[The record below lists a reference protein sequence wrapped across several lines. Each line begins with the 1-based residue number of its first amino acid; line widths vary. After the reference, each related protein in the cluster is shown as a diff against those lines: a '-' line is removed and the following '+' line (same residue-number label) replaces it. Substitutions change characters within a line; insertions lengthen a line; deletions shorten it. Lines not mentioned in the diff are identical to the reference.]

1 MVKKYTIRDGID
13 AMIKWIILIVA
24 GVFTAF
30 PFIWMM
36 VSALKTK
43 AEIMNTDVFLP
54 EKAQWSNFATILS
67 ESPIPK
73 YIINSLWISF
83 VIVAIQLITGAMLAY
98 AIVFMKFRGQ
108 NLLFGIIMA
117 TYMLPVAA
125 TYIPSYIIL
134 SHRGLLN
141 TYTGLIVSSTV
152 SIFGIFLLRQAFM
165 QIPDGMVEAAKI
177 IDEHCDCDIIDIN
190 MGCPVPKVIKANAG
204 SFWMKD
210 VENAYLVTK
219 AIVEAVKKPVTCKI
233 RLGWDKNSINCI
245 EYAKLMEKAGVK
257 AIAVH
262 GRTRSQMYEGTAD
275 WSYIK
280 KIKEAVNIPVI
291 GNGDIKTKEDAKR
304 MLEETGCD
312 AVMIARGALGN
323 PYLFKEIKYYLEE
336 NKELEPWTIEERI
349 ATCKEYASRLVE
361 YYGNELA
368 ACKEMRT
375 HASWFLKGQRNANKY
390 KVKVCQ
396 VTSLNELYTLL
407 DEYLES
413 LKEESI

>member
-1 MVKKYTIRDGID
+1 MKIGNIE
-13 AMIKWIILIVA
+13 IKNKIVSGPMA
-24 GVFTAF
+24 GFTNLPYREMAKEF
-30 PFIWMM
+30 GCGLVYAEM
-36 VSALKTK
+36 VSDKALCYKN
-43 AEIMNTDVFLP
+43 ENTWNMLR
-54 EKAQWSNFATILS
+54 
-67 ESPIPK
+67 
-73 YIINSLWISF
+73 ISKDEHP
-83 VIVAIQLITGAMLAY
+83 VAMQ
-98 AIVFMKFRGQ
+98 
-108 NLLFGIIMA
+108 LFGHD
-117 TYMLPVAA
+117 LD
-125 TYIPSYIIL
+125 S
-134 SHRGLLN
+134 
-141 TYTGLIVSSTV
+141 
-152 SIFGIFLLRQAFM
+152 
-165 QIPDGMVEAAKI
+165 MVEAAKI

-210 VENAYLVTK
+210 VENAYNVTK
-219 AIVEAVKKPVTCKI
+219 AIVESVKKPVTCKI
-233 RLGWDKNSINCI
+233 RLGWDKNSINCV

-262 GRTRSQMYEGTAD
+262 ARTRSQMYEGNAD

-312 AVMIARGALGN
+312 AIMIARGALGN

-413 LKEESI
+413 LSEESI